1 MKKDASLTARIITGL
16 ILFLVTAAAILL
28 RGYYLLAYVW
38 LFIIVGTYELC
49 RVLKAAGRRISFAYT
64 LISVVVIA
72 SLYYWATPV
81 AAVIALVLCAM
92 VGLTGLV
99 FRREQPDLGDI
110 LAAVFPL
117 VYPLLPILLL
127 LGMCKLPQPYDLV
140 GWVLTLLSSVAVDM
154 FAYIFGRLLGKRK
167 LCPHI
172 SPNKTIAG
180 AVGGLVSGIAVMV
193 AAGWVCRLLGVSLPW
208 WFILAAA
215 VLCCVAAQLGD
226 LIASMIKRACGVKDF
241 GTILPGHGGVLD
253 RVDSYLFVGTVLY
266 ALISFII

>member
-1 MKKDASLTARIITGL
+1 MR
-16 ILFLVTAAAILL
+16 
-28 RGYYLLAYVW
+28 Y
-38 LFIIVGTYELC
+38 
-49 RVLKAAGRRISFAYT
+49 GRRDR
-64 LISVVVIA
+64 
-72 SLYYWATPV
+72 
-81 AAVIALVLCAM
+81 
-92 VGLTGLV
+92 LV

-193 AAGWVCRLLGVSLPW
+193 AAGWVCRLLGVPLPW

-241 GTILPGHGGVLD
+241 GTILPCDGRRVGSGRQLSVRRYRPLRADQLYHLGKGGAPCAGSLIPGSTGSICRQALEV
-253 RVDSYLFVGTVLY
+253 VDAHPGQFQIV
-266 ALISFII
+266 ALAACSNAKRLWEQAWEIQPPRPRGPR